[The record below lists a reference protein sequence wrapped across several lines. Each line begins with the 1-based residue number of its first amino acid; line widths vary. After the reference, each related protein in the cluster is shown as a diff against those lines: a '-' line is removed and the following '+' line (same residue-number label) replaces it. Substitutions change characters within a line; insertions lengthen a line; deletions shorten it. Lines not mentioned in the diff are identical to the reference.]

1 AEMTSSP
8 GRIRDSTS
16 LRTYPGRFLILSVV
30 GSGVVLLVCGTLAVY
45 LEQEQSRTA
54 SVLSENIGSRRAA
67 ADMEEALL
75 DLIALE
81 QSEAKDIELPHER
94 IAGHLADI
102 EALADKDRE
111 RVLAAQ
117 AADGFAV
124 YLAAWRAGRP
134 PHERALMLRGDPLTA
149 CQELRNFNAE

>member
-1 AEMTSSP
+1 SAPPSALCPQRGQKLPPGRVRSKAPAGRRPRPFLPTAGQRRRAGRRRRHPIGGGGRLAGRDGDAEMTSSP

-67 ADMEEALL
+67 ADMEEA
-75 DLIALE
+75 
-81 QSEAKDIELPHER
+81 
-94 IAGHLADI
+94 
-102 EALADKDRE
+102 
-111 RVLAAQ
+111 
-117 AADGFAV
+117 
-124 YLAAWRAGRP
+124 
-134 PHERALMLRGDPLTA
+134 
-149 CQELRNFNAE
+149 